1 MKKATPILLTLSLL
15 INVALGALL
24 YVGTGVLVPAE
35 NEENLSE
42 IRAAGTYGP
51 EGMRVVEGDATISAA
66 GVVLQNTLIT
76 GNLLLTEG
84 IGDGSLQLKNVMVK
98 GTMLVNGGGEASILL
113 EDVVLEDMVVN
124 RPDKKVRIVAKGNST
139 IKNVVLET
147 GALLEEDIL
156 GEGAKGFMTISI
168 ETAEEVNLAGDFTE
182 TVLLAEKA
190 RLIVK
195 LGKVDMLLAKE
206 TAKDAYIEFSE
217 EAAAGK
223 IELRTAVE
231 VAGLGVLD
239 ELEIRGLGL
248 RKLAGHMGSILVGG
262 QGIFVEFAQG
272 RADNLTVDP
281 SEGTVSIQI
290 PEGFVVGKMELNGKA
305 SVTGKGTIEN
315 VIINENGTTIDQTPG
330 KVELAQGITALV
342 GGKELP
348 EQVATPEPKPTTPK
362 VSINKISGQTLGA
375 PGTTLNTTKTVNVT
389 VTPTNA
395 SISASSNNT
404 GVAKVSVSG
413 KTLTITALKAGTA
426 TISVTGKSSGYT
438 DRTVTFKVTVIGPT
452 AVRSFTIGELT
463 VGKKVVVVKIYA
475 SNPQNYNVFL
485 KGLPMAYLADQ
496 KSFYIEVPEGDAK
509 QSNVKVYAK

>member
-24 YVGTGVLVPAE
+24 YVGTGVLTPPD

-51 EGMRVVEGDATISAA
+51 EGMRIVEGDATISSA

-156 GEGAKGFMTISI
+156 EEGAKGFMAISI
-168 ETAEEVNLAGDFTE
+168 ETAEEVTLAGDFTE
-182 TVLLAEKA
+182 AVLLAEKA

-195 LGKVDMLLAKE
+195 LGRVDMLVAKE

-217 EAAAGK
+217 EAGAGEV
-223 IELRTAVE
+223 ELRAAVE
-231 VAGLGVLD
+231 VAGLGVLE

-248 RKLAGHMGSILVGG
+248 RKLAGHMRNILVGG

-315 VIINENGTTIDQTPG
+315 VIINANGTTIDQTPG

-348 EQVATPEPKPTTPK
+348 EKVATPEPKPTTPR
-362 VSINKISGQTLGA
+362 VSIKSIKGISNLYVGDSATRS
-375 PGTTLNTTKTVNVT
+375 VT
-389 VTPTNA
+389 VTPGDA
-395 SISASSNNT
+395 GISAKSKNT
-404 GVAKVSVSG
+404 GVATVSVSG
-413 KTLTITALKAGTA
+413 NTLTITAVKAGTA
-426 TISVTGKSSGYT
+426 TISVTAKKTGYS
-438 DRTVTFKVTVIGPT
+438 DRTVTFNVSVVGPTSVKSFSTEPGLSPGKTLVIVEIWAKSPQNHTVTVKGIHLT
-452 AVRSFTIGELT
+452 YNSATKRFFGEVNT
-463 VGKKVVVVKIYA
+463 
-475 SNPQNYNVFL
+475 
-485 KGLPMAYLADQ
+485 
-496 KSFYIEVPEGDAK
+496 EDAK
-509 QSNVKVYAK
+509 RANVKVY